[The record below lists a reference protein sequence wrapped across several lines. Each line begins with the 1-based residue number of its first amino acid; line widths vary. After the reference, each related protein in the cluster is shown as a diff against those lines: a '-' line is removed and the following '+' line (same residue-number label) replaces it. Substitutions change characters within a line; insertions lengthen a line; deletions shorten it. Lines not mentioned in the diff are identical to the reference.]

1 VNRAE
6 ESVLGRAFTAGAG
19 KLSWDVL
26 SRALSFALSI
36 LVARRLGATGF
47 GAYSVYWYAAW
58 LAAQAT
64 DLGLHLTVLRSLSR
78 SYDARRFWSA
88 AAAKLVLTAV
98 ALAAVFA
105 LRAVVDTGAVPSRDP
120 VLPWLLAAQLL
131 GSWVEFLGVTLRSRG
146 GIAREGLSLTLL
158 RFGWLAGAGIA
169 LSRGTDLTSLAAA
182 LALASVPALLLAI
195 RLVANTRLSFWAFDR
210 VLQPAALLKESL
222 PLGLVS
228 AMTLIYLRADLFL
241 VAAIAGAAEAGR
253 FQSAFRLFEA
263 SFVVSGGVAAGTFPL
278 LAGRYRE
285 EPSAR
290 AEGPSR
296 SEKRWGWGPSA
307 QKKAPSAR
315 AQGPSRSEERWGWG
329 GSARKGDGFHI
340 LARSLLAVLL
350 LLAAPIALSF
360 ALIPG
365 PLLSGIYGESFVG
378 ASRPLALL
386 GLALVAVFANAHTTH
401 LLVASGRN
409 RRLVASIAVRLVVGV
424 LLDLFL
430 VPRWGAFGAAVAVA
444 AAEWSLL
451 VVSLSFSSDLLG
463 FAVPA
468 RRLSTT
474 EVTSCS

>member
-1 VNRAE
+1 MQ
-6 ESVLGRAFTAGAG
+6 
-19 KLSWDVL
+19 LS
-26 SRALSFALSI
+26 
-36 LVARRLGATGF
+36 
-47 GAYSVYWYAAW
+47 
-58 LAAQAT
+58 
-64 DLGLHLTVLRSLSR
+64 
-78 SYDARRFWSA
+78 
-88 AAAKLVLTAV
+88 
-98 ALAAVFA
+98 
-105 LRAVVDTGAVPSRDP
+105 
-120 VLPWLLAAQLL
+120 
-131 GSWVEFLGVTLRSRG
+131 
-146 GIAREGLSLTLL
+146 
-158 RFGWLAGAGIA
+158 
-169 LSRGTDLTSLAAA
+169 
-182 LALASVPALLLAI
+182 
-195 RLVANTRLSFWAFDR
+195 FDR
-210 VLQPAALLKESL
+210 VLQPAALLKESF

-278 LAGRYRE
+278 LASRYG

-290 AEGPSR
+290 
-296 SEKRWGWGPSA
+296 SEK
-307 QKKAPSAR
+307 
-315 AQGPSRSEERWGWG
+315 RWGWG

-386 GLALVAVFANAHTTH
+386 GLALVAVFANALTTH

>member
-47 GAYSVYWYAAW
+47 GAYSVYWYGAW

-78 SYDARRFWSA
+78 SFDAPRFWSA
-88 AAAKLVLTAV
+88 TAAKLVLTAV
-98 ALAAVFA
+98 ALAAVA
-105 LRAVVDTGAVPSRDP
+105 TGVETGAVPWKEP

-131 GSWVEFLGVTLRSRG
+131 GSWVEFLGVALRSRG
-146 GIAREGLSLTLL
+146 GIAREGLSLTVL
-158 RFGWLAGAGIA
+158 RFGWLAAAAIT

-182 LALASVPALLLAI
+182 LALASVPALLLAMG
-195 RLVANTRLSFWAFDR
+195 LVARMRLSFSAFGR
-210 VLQPAALLKESL
+210 GPKPLVLLKEAF

-228 AMTLIYLRADLFL
+228 AMTLVYLRADLFL
-241 VAAIAGAAEAGR
+241 VAAIAGAAEAGW

-263 SFVVSGGVAAGTFPL
+263 SFVISGGVAAGTLPL
-278 LAGRYRE
+278 LA
-285 EPSAR
+285 
-290 AEGPSR
+290 SR
-296 SEKRWGWGPSA
+296 CGKE
-307 QKKAPSAR
+307 
-315 AQGPSRSEERWGWG
+315 
-329 GSARKGDGFHI
+329 GFHI
-340 LARSLLAVLL
+340 LARSILAVLL

-360 ALIPG
+360 SLAPG
-365 PLLSGIYGESFVG
+365 PLLSGIYGDSFVG
-378 ASRPLALL
+378 ASRPLAML
-386 GLALVAVFANAHTTH
+386 GLALVAVFANALTTH

-409 RRLVASIAVRLVVGV
+409 RRLVGSIAVRLVVGV
-424 LLDLFL
+424 ALDLFL
-430 VPRWGAFGAAVAVA
+430 VPRWGAFGAAAAVA

-468 RRLSTT
+468 RRLPET